1 MVVQESAL
9 YRRFLNRW
17 TNTFDI
23 WGRGLRRGPLVASL
37 QPDTETQSTLSS
49 PSITLTDTQDTV
61 ATNCLDPS
69 HTLQL
74 KMMMTFSSA
83 SQQGANAMFQGSQN
97 GELTELIHWAES
109 VPEQSFT
116 TNIR

>member
-1 MVVQESAL
+1 MLMVVQESAL

-49 PSITLTDTQDTV
+49 PSITLTDTQDTL
-61 ATNCLDPS
+61 ANSCLD
-69 HTLQL
+69 TLQL
-74 KMMMTFSSA
+74 KMMMMTFSSPSHSKA
-83 SQQGANAMFQGSQN
+83 PMQCSR
-97 GELTELIHWAES
+97 
-109 VPEQSFT
+109 VPRMVS
-116 TNIR
+116 

>member
-1 MVVQESAL
+1 MTMMVMVLQESAL

-49 PSITLTDTQDTV
+49 PSITLTDTQDTL
-61 ATNCLDPS
+61 ASSCLDPS

-83 SQQGANAMFQGSQN
+83 SHSKAPMQCSR
-97 GELTELIHWAES
+97 
-109 VPEQSFT
+109 VPRMVS
-116 TNIR
+116 

>member
-1 MVVQESAL
+1 MLMVVQESAL

-69 HTLQL
+69 HNFPT
-74 KMMMTFSSA
+74 KMMMTFPPLHTARRQCNVS
-83 SQQGANAMFQGSQN
+83 GF
-97 GELTELIHWAES
+97 
-109 VPEQSFT
+109 PEW
-116 TNIR
+116 

>member
-1 MVVQESAL
+1 MVMVVQESAL

-49 PSITLTDTQDTV
+49 PSITLTDTQDTL
-61 ATNCLDPS
+61 ASNCLDLSP
-69 HTLQL
+69 TLQL
-74 KMMMTFSSA
+74 KMMMMTFSSPSHSKA
-83 SQQGANAMFQGSQN
+83 PMQCSR
-97 GELTELIHWAES
+97 
-109 VPEQSFT
+109 VPRMVS
-116 TNIR
+116 

>member
-1 MVVQESAL
+1 MIMMVMVVQESAL

-49 PSITLTDTQDTV
+49 PSITLTDTQDTL
-61 ATNCLDPS
+61 ASNCLDPS

-74 KMMMTFSSA
+74 KMMMMTFSSPSHSKA
-83 SQQGANAMFQGSQN
+83 PMQCSR
-97 GELTELIHWAES
+97 
-109 VPEQSFT
+109 VPRMVS
-116 TNIR
+116 

>member
-1 MVVQESAL
+1 MLMVVQESAL

-17 TNTFDI
+17 TNTFDM

-61 ATNCLDPS
+61 ASSCLDI
-69 HTLQL
+69 LL
-74 KMMMTFSSA
+74 IIF
-83 SQQGANAMFQGSQN
+83 QQK
-97 GELTELIHWAES
+97 
-109 VPEQSFT
+109 
-116 TNIR
+116 